1 MVKSVLTGGS
11 VVADD
16 ALEVSENSEK
26 LEKAVGVNMVTDDAA
41 EAVMPADE
49 AVTF

>member
-1 MVKSVLTGGS
+1 MLAEGS

-16 ALEVSENSEK
+16 TLEVSENAEK
-26 LEKAVGVNMVTDDAA
+26 LAKTAGVNTVADDAA
-41 EAVMPADE
+41 EAVMPVDE